1 MTVHKMSVDKMT
13 CCQTAITGGRDDS
26 PGFPE
31 DKENHAQLLR
41 EMRSEFDKHN
51 LLITAAV
58 SASYATVDYGY
69 DVPTMAQTLDFI
81 NLMSY
86 DYHGW

>member
-1 MTVHKMSVDKMT
+1 MIAS
-13 CCQTAITGGRDDS
+13 GGRADS

-51 LLITAAV
+51 LMITAAV
-58 SASYATVDYGY
+58 SASYSTIDYGY
-69 DVPTMAQTLDFI
+69 DVATMAETLDFI

-86 DYHGW
+86 DYHGWYDQRTPV

>member
-1 MTVHKMSVDKMT
+1 LKTKL
-13 CCQTAITGGRDDS
+13 GGREDS

-31 DKENHAQLLR
+31 DRENHAALLR

-51 LLITAAV
+51 LMITAAV
-58 SASYATVDYGY
+58 SAGYGTIDYAYN
-69 DVPTMAQTLDFI
+69 VPTMADTLDFI